1 MYSCFI
7 EIHSRCFLVNFRGDE
22 HQTSNSTKWVWRTSK
37 KGAKMDPV
45 ATRSLRESAL
55 LLLAEQIK
63 RPRILLQ
70 LLHLPPTSITAKSKT
85 HDSAVSNN
93 CNGKFFVFLM
103 DANDV
108 CTFAQESWVLTARR
122 RKRCVSTSCL
132 ITRTNHGVWGA
143 TVGFS

>member
-1 MYSCFI
+1 
-7 EIHSRCFLVNFRGDE
+7 
-22 HQTSNSTKWVWRTSK
+22 
-37 KGAKMDPV
+37 MDPV

-108 CTFAQESWVLTARR
+108 CTFAQES
-122 RKRCVSTSCL
+122 
-132 ITRTNHGVWGA
+132 
-143 TVGFS
+143 